1 VSNAKNF
8 NYVLISMFEEETIMA
23 ASQPEPRLGRLK
35 FLYVAIASSEKSIDT
50 MQNLE
55 RSFAIDSTEVRT
67 SFDGPND

>member
-1 VSNAKNF
+1 
-8 NYVLISMFEEETIMA
+8 MFEEETIMA